1 METFNLSFNDIMYK
15 YSWVN
20 IILLMTDKLKYK
32 GSQRGKEKV
41 IDKGFVKHEEEADF
55 FKSLM

>member
-1 METFNLSFNDIMYK
+1 METFNLSFDDIMYK

-20 IILLMTDKLKYK
+20 ITLLMTDKLKYK
-32 GSQRGKEKV
+32 GSKGDKEKV
-41 IDKGFVKHEEEADF
+41 IDKGLLKPEDEAEY